1 MTASNRLNFEKQTIV
16 KIETHLSDACAGDPI
31 KEYDYIIIGAGTAGS
46 TLAARLSEDRDLRV
60 LVLEA
65 GGSDS
70 RFWLRLPVGYFKS
83 IYNPKVSHLY
93 RGAPDTGIAGRAMD
107 IPRGR
112 VVGGSSSI
120 NGLIFIRG
128 QSQDF
133 DDWEALGATGWGY
146 HDVLPHFRRIETYE
160 GPHNQF
166 RGSTG
171 PLGVSDL
178 RNDNPLCEAW
188 LQAAR
193 ETGLPDNPDFNA
205 DSTYGIGRY
214 QLTLKGRWRDSAATA
229 YLHPALAR
237 PNLSLTSNATV
248 LGITFE
254 QNRAVGVTY
263 RKNGQTELVRAE
275 REIILSAGA
284 IQSPQLLQLSG
295 IGSAEHL
302 TKLGIA
308 VRADVPEVGANLSDH
323 LQMRTIVALKDGK
336 HSLNSQIRN
345 PLKAAGFGLDWLV
358 NGHGPLTVGA
368 GQVGGAVCSPLAED
382 GRPDLQLF
390 VMPLSVDK
398 PGAPLHR
405 FPGFTV
411 SYWQCHPESRG
422 SVRLGSADPLAD
434 PIIETNYLSSE
445 RDQSVMIAGLKMV
458 RNIYE
463 QPAFKDRWSEERVP
477 GRQYGTD
484 TEILNAIRKYA
495 GTVYHPVGTCRMGHD
510 DAAVVD
516 PMLRVQGVE
525 GLRVV
530 DASVMPKITSANT
543 NAATY
548 MIAEKAVE
556 IIKGE

>member
-1 MTASNRLNFEKQTIV
+1 MAS
-16 KIETHLSDACAGDPI
+16 
-31 KEYDYIIIGAGTAGS
+31 
-46 TLAARLSEDRDLRV
+46 RLSEDRGRRV

-65 GGSDS
+65 GRSDR

-83 IYNPKVSHLY
+83 IYNQDVSHLFK
-93 RGAPDTGIAGRAMD
+93 GSPDDGIAGREMD

-128 QSQDF
+128 QAQDF
-133 DDWEALGATGWGY
+133 DDWEALGATGWRY
-146 HDVLPHFRRIETYE
+146 QDVLPHFRKVETYE
-160 GPHNQF
+160 GPPSQF

-178 RNDNPLCEAW
+178 RNDNALCAAW

-205 DSTYGIGRY
+205 DNTYGIGRY

-229 YLHPALAR
+229 YLHPALVR
-237 PNLSLTSNATV
+237 PNLTLTSRAIV
-248 LGITFE
+248 LGIEFDG
-254 QNRAVGVTY
+254 NRAVGVAY
-263 RKNGQTELVRAE
+263 LKDGHKHVVRAK
-275 REIILSAGA
+275 REVILAAGA

-295 IGSAEHL
+295 IGPAEAL
-302 TKLGIA
+302 SNLGLP
-308 VRADVPEVGANLSDH
+308 VRVDAPEVGQNLQDH
-323 LQMRTIVALKDGK
+323 LQMRTIVQLCKPE
-336 HSLNSQIRN
+336 HSLNTQIRN
-345 PLKAAGFGLDWLV
+345 PFKAAGFGLDWLI
-358 NGHGPLTVGA
+358 NGRGPLTVGA
-368 GQVGGAVCSPLAED
+368 GQVGGAVCSPLARS

-398 PGAPLHR
+398 PGTPLHR

-422 SVRLGSADPLAD
+422 CVRLRSIDPLAD

-445 RDQSVMIAGLKMV
+445 RDQAVMVEGLKMV

-463 QPAFKDRWSEERVP
+463 QPAFKDLWSEERVP
-477 GRQYGTD
+477 GRRFETD
-484 TEILNAIRKYA
+484 EEILTAVRNCA
-495 GTVYHPVGTCRMGHD
+495 GTVYHPVGTCRMGS
-510 DAAVVD
+510 DARAVVD
-516 PMLRVQGVE
+516 PELRVRGVQ
-525 GLRVV
+525 GLRIV

-548 MIAEKAVE
+548 MIAEKAAE
-556 IIKGE
+556 IIKEQV

>member
-1 MTASNRLNFEKQTIV
+1 M
-16 KIETHLSDACAGDPI
+16 
-31 KEYDYIIIGAGTAGS
+31 
-46 TLAARLSEDRDLRV
+46 RV
-60 LVLEA
+60 LIVEA
-65 GGSDS
+65 GGSDK

-83 IYNPKVSHLY
+83 IYNSDVSHLY
-93 RGAPDTGIAGRAMD
+93 KGAPDAGIAGREMD

-146 HDVLPHFRRIETYE
+146 RDVLPHFRKVETYS
-160 GPHNQF
+160 GQHNQF
-166 RGSTG
+166 RGGTG

-193 ETGLPDNPDFNA
+193 ETGLPDNSDFNA
-205 DSTYGIGRY
+205 ESTYGIGRY

-237 PNLSLTSNATV
+237 RKLTLTSQATV
-248 LGITFE
+248 LGIEFE
-254 QNRAVGVTY
+254 GNRAVGVTY
-263 RKNGQTELVRAE
+263 RKDGQTEVVRAD
-275 REIILSAGA
+275 REVILAAGA

-295 IGSAEHL
+295 IGPAEEL
-302 TKLGIA
+302 KRLGLP
-308 VRADVPEVGANLSDH
+308 VRFDAPEVGRNLQDH
-323 LQMRTIVALKDGK
+323 LQMRTIVTLKDGT
-336 HSLNSQIRN
+336 HSLNRQIRN
-345 PLKAAGFGLDWLV
+345 PFKAAGFGLNWLF
-358 NGHGPLTVGA
+358 NGRGPLTVGA

-382 GRPDLQLF
+382 GRPDIQLF

-398 PGAPLHR
+398 PGAPLHS

-411 SYWQCHPESRG
+411 SYWQCHPKSRG
-422 SVRLGSADPLAD
+422 SVSLRSADPMAD

-445 RDQSVMIAGLKMV
+445 LDQAVMVEGLKLV
-458 RNIYE
+458 RSIYE
-463 QPAFKDRWSEERVP
+463 QPAFKDMWSEERVP
-477 GRQYGTD
+477 GRD
-484 TEILNAIRKYA
+484 CRSNEEILEAIRKYA
-495 GTVYHPVGTCRMGHD
+495 GTVYHPVGTCRMGSD
-510 DAAVVD
+510 ERAVVD
-516 PMLRVQGVE
+516 PELRVRGVQ
-525 GLRVV
+525 GLRIV

-548 MIAEKAVE
+548 MIAEKAAE
-556 IIKGE
+556 MIKEQD